1 MEPTS
6 IDPIQAV
13 PPDVARAPVAPI
25 PVIQQPVPEQEIF
38 SWQSPSR
45 LYKKRTREFYTTVG
59 AIVLLLSIILIF
71 AKEFLLVAVIFASA
85 FVTYVLS
92 SVEPETVEHQ
102 LTNKGIRTAKKMY
115 PWQLLGR
122 FWFEEKWKQT
132 MVKIELPYQFPG
144 EILMLVGQANKDEI
158 EEILLQYLIKQKP
171 EPTFVEKASKW
182 LQEKIPLEA
191 DGV

>member
-6 IDPIQAV
+6 PDPIQAV
-13 PPDVARAPVAPI
+13 PPDVARQQVAPI
-25 PVIQQPVPEQEIF
+25 PVVQQPIPEQELY
-38 SWQSPSR
+38 SWKAPSR

-59 AIVLLLSIILIF
+59 AIVLLLSVILVF
-71 AKEFLLVAVIFASA
+71 TKEFLLIAVIIAFA

-92 SVEPETVEHQ
+92 SVEPEVTEHMF
-102 LTNKGIRTAKKMY
+102 TNKGIRTNKKIY
-115 PWQLLGR
+115 PWQNLGR
-122 FWFEEKWKQT
+122 FWLETKWKQPL
-132 MVKIELPYQFPG
+132 VKVELPFQFPG
-144 EILMLVGQANKDEI
+144 EIVMLVGQGDRDTI

>member
-6 IDPIQAV
+6 PDPIQAV
-13 PPDVARAPVAPI
+13 PPDVARAPMQPV
-25 PVIQQPVPEQEIF
+25 PVIQQPVPEQELY

-45 LYKKRTREFYTTVG
+45 LYKIRTREFYTTVG

-71 AKEFLLVAVIFASA
+71 AKEFLLVAVIFACA

-92 SVEPETVEHQ
+92 SVEPEATEHI
-102 LTNKGIRTAKKMY
+102 LTNKGVRTNKKIY
-115 PWQLLGR
+115 PWHMLGR
-122 FWFEEKWKQT
+122 FWVEEKWKQT
-132 MVKIELPYQFPG
+132 IFKIELPYQFPG
-144 EILMLVGQANKDEI
+144 EILMLLGKGDRDSI
-158 EEILLQYLIKQKP
+158 EEILMQYLIKQKP